1 MIMKTKNSKL
11 EMLEE
16 ILKKESR
23 ELNTEKKKRKN

>member
-11 EMLEE
+11 EMLEG